1 MIKVGIPRALLF
13 YQQYPM
19 WRTFF
24 EELGAEVSLSPA
36 TTRGILSGGAS
47 RVVAETC
54 LPTKIFLGH
63 CIALGDSVDFS
74 FVPSIKSIERNVY
87 NCSKFVGLP
96 DLAKQT
102 IRDGA
107 PILDIDIDMNLGM
120 RKVRDEIHKVG
131 RRFTRLPWKIDRA
144 MDRALSADREYQ
156 EAMRHGL
163 TPLEAIEALFPDQ
176 PYRPSPVR
184 NMNTVMRTERPLV
197 IALIGHPYNIYD
209 EFVNHNLVGR
219 LRAMNVR
226 LVTPEMISLDGL
238 NAGIS
243 TLVGKPYFTYE
254 REVVGAGGYYLMEDV
269 DGVAPSAVTSVVA
282 DKGRGIRALAGAYTV
297 APSSQGS
304 PAHALSLMARA
315 QGARLRSPAFTATTL
330 FVLGFSAAF
339 RLTTWPATATRAAT
353 RDKRKQRRAG
363 FMGQSIRS

>member
-1 MIKVGIPRALLF
+1 MIKVGIPRALIF

-24 EELGAEVSLSPA
+24 EELGAEVTLSPA
-36 TTRGILSGGAS
+36 TTRGVLSGGAS

-54 LPTKIFLGH
+54 LPTKIFIGH
-63 CIALGDSVDFS
+63 CVALGSSVDFS
-74 FVPSIKSIERNVY
+74 FIPSVKSIERNVY

-96 DLAKQT
+96 DLVKQT
-102 IRDGA
+102 YRDGA
-107 PILDIDIDMNLGM
+107 PVVDIDIDVNQGM
-120 RKVRDEIHKVG
+120 RKVRDEIHRVG
-131 RRFTRLPWKIDRA
+131 KHFTRLPWKIDRA
-144 MDRALSADREYQ
+144 MDRALTADREYQ
-156 EAMRHGL
+156 EAMRRGL

-184 NMNTVMRTERPLV
+184 NLNPVRRTARPLV

-243 TLVGKPYFTYE
+243 ALVGKPYFTYE
-254 REVVGAGGYYLMEDV
+254 REMVGAGGYYLSDAAQV
-269 DGVAPSAVTSVVA
+269 DGIISVVA
-282 DKGRGIRALAGAYTV
+282 FGCGPDSMMV
-297 APSSQGS
+297 D
-304 PAHALSLMARA
+304 
-315 QGARLRSPAFTATTL
+315 
-330 FVLGFSAAF
+330 VV
-339 RLTTWPATATRAAT
+339 TRAAKKRFNKPLMNITIDEHTAEAGMVTRLEAFVDMLQRRVATRT
-353 RDKRKQRRAG
+353 RDGGNSAG
-363 FMGQSIRS
+363 IPGN